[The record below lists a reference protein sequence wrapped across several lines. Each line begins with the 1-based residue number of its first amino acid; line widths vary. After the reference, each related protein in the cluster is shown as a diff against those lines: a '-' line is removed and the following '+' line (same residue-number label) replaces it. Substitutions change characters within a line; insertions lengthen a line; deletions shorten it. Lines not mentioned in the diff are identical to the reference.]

1 MMKRAKSLRLCRGR
15 QRKLILKALK
25 RNMKVFPKSFP
36 KTGACLR
43 GPRAEDGISIKNA
56 PDPERL
62 KAEIKELTDKIS
74 CQEGFCRAA
83 DTALEALQD
92 SFAELRGSY
101 GSALEKRAGRIF
113 SRLTRGAYGSVL
125 ITKAFDM
132 SVEENGR
139 FGSREAEYL
148 SSGAADQAYLS
159 LRLALSSM
167 IFETSGALPIFLDDS
182 LAQYDDRR
190 AEAAAG
196 FLKEYSADG
205 QVIMFTCHGAVRDAA
220 VGAGAAEI
228 DLGEKNGQ

>member
-1 MMKRAKSLRLCRGR
+1 MKNG
-15 QRKLILKALK
+15 
-25 RNMKVFPKSFP
+25 
-36 KTGACLR
+36 
-43 GPRAEDGISIKNA
+43 
-56 PDPERL
+56 
-62 KAEIKELTDKIS
+62 
-74 CQEGFCRAA
+74 
-83 DTALEALQD
+83 
-92 SFAELRGSY
+92 
-101 GSALEKRAGRIF
+101 RAGF
-113 SRLTRGAYGSVL
+113 SRLTRSAYGSVL

-205 QVIMFTCHGAVRDAA
+205 QVIMFTCHGAVRTRRSCRRGGNQFGRKKWTIKQSMRDPSLNA
-220 VGAGAAEI
+220 
-228 DLGEKNGQ
+228 KNFGCL

>member
-1 MMKRAKSLRLCRGR
+1 
-15 QRKLILKALK
+15 
-25 RNMKVFPKSFP
+25 
-36 KTGACLR
+36 
-43 GPRAEDGISIKNA
+43 
-56 PDPERL
+56 
-62 KAEIKELTDKIS
+62 
-74 CQEGFCRAA
+74 
-83 DTALEALQD
+83 
-92 SFAELRGSY
+92 
-101 GSALEKRAGRIF
+101 
-113 SRLTRGAYGSVL
+113 
-125 ITKAFDM
+125 M

-190 AEAAAG
+190 AEAAAD